1 MELFSEVLSGNL
13 LEELMAL
20 ALAEAR
26 RAAEELEVPVG
37 AVIWTDTAS
46 SSSPASSPASF
57 LGGALDAQGVSRGLI
72 LGRGHNKVE
81 QLQRATA
88 HAEMLAIQE
97 ASATLENWRLTN
109 SLLVCTLEPCV
120 MCLGALRL
128 ARIPAVVFGAGDS
141 RFGAM
146 GSVYNLVLDDR
157 TGPAPKF
164 LAGVRK
170 NECSDLLKSFF
181 AARRVA
187 A

>member
-1 MELFSEVLSGNL
+1 MELFSEVLSGNIV
-13 LEELMAL
+13 EELMTL

-26 RAAEELEVPVG
+26 RAADEMEVPVG
-37 AVIWTDTAS
+37 AVIWTDSAQVS
-46 SSSPASSPASF
+46 SKAA
-57 LGGALDAQGVSRGLI
+57 ALKGNEVSRGTI
-72 LGRGHNKVE
+72 IGRGHNKVE

-88 HAEMLAIQE
+88 HAEMIAIQE
-97 ASATLENWRLTN
+97 ASATLENWRLTD

-164 LAGVRK
+164 LAGIRK
-170 NECSDLLKSFF
+170 SECSELLKSFF